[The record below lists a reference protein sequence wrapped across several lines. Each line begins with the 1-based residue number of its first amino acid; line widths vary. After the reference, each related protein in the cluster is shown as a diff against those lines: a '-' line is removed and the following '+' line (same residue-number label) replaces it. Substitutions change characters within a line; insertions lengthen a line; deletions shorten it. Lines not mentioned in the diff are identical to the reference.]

1 MKKRVILGTLVAATL
16 LMTACG
22 NSEATTKARAK
33 VEVMLL
39 VVSTFGL
46 SEDIVKKTLSL
57 HLKKENE
64 AKVTLEV
71 GNSADRFTKLKIIP
85 MRELM
90 SLN

>member
-1 MKKRVILGTLVAATL
+1 
-16 LMTACG
+16 MTACG
-22 NSEATTKARAK
+22 NSEATTKSESKGGSNA
-33 VEVMLL
+33 L

-46 SEDIVKKTLSL
+46 SEDIVKKTSSL
-57 HLKKENE
+57 HLKKRM
-64 AKVTLEV
+64 KRKLPLEV